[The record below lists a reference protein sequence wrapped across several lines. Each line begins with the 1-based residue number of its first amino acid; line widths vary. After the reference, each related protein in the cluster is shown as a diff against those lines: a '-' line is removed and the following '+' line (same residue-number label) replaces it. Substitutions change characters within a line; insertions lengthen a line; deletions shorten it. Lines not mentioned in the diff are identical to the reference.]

1 MTATVSTQQAEE
13 VDADFLLL
21 PPVRVETSAVLASLT
36 CVPHHSSLLVCSAK
50 YGLTVYSTMNGF
62 AIAYSADI
70 VNTISNAPQH
80 SKPSLPSESVLVS
93 VQLDSNQS
101 VTHLRLSFD
110 QNLIIVATTQ
120 SMILSYSVP
129 DLLKAS
135 AAPTPKTSTKV
146 DRGDILDILPNPE
159 FMPDI
164 VAVLTADYR
173 LCFIHLTGTVT
184 LVDSPNITAISWS
197 RKGKQI
203 ACGTKNGHILRIT
216 PNGEVKRDIPNPP
229 QLETGSVSQILWLE
243 DRVLVGVYSEA
254 QSDPDYPPATS
265 IYVVEQDAQ
274 SNTTYTLLLDPAAAF
289 SLDRP
294 NNYHMDLLQNWG
306 SDAKHLIVLSNAAS
320 TDYGIIACSDTNQW
334 SNWNVLEKFPMT
346 MPLDSQEQDTW
357 PVGMAFDL
365 TSVKPLPPSAP
376 DEPEIPA
383 APILMILNNIG
394 ELMAFHLINTNAP
407 GAYPTMTKHIAV
419 IPKIEKHGVT
429 ASEPIPGLKSA
440 IKLPS
445 TTTPAKFES
454 SSTTATFGSTSFG
467 AFGAA
472 APPTA
477 KPLFDTTK
485 PFNPASTTH
494 GLFGSNAAANSSTP
508 VFGGATKS
516 VFGAPKSMTSTSSS
530 VLGGTVPVSTPTKSD
545 GNTTTPK
552 FSFSQPATGHMSAL
566 SQNPAGSSVN
576 PALKQNVAPVF
587 ESKSEPKKVTPDTSK
602 PVLPKSTE
610 PIKAVS
616 KQLLNNVKV
625 SDGPTP
631 TAASDD
637 TVQPQEK
644 PSVLVARFD
653 ELYNGLSADFAS
665 FCKFS
670 KDVDIKVEKM
680 RKRSDITD
688 PSKDLKKLALGDFP
702 IVKSITA
709 ELMKRI
715 TAARQFNCNDGNVKE
730 ELLSGILN
738 IEVKCK
744 ECESRL
750 KVITEPESTWTISQN
765 ILGPEAQELRTK
777 INAKHYHVQSQIMT
791 IQHNLETLENTI
803 DVHLAKRKELARS
816 ANWKMICSTVHHITK
831 AGMVASSRIDQ
842 LLTEFHALNLDKSK
856 EGHNAKERNGF
867 RASPQRVSF
876 SPIISKASSR
886 QSSNVF
892 GLHEEDVFADESAL
906 YPSLPIA
913 TDSEVLAKHTKRR
926 RHRLMLKQVL
936 TRTGRLVPV
945 NVSAG
950 YNIPPKELIR
960 KPLPPRHTT
969 VTAETIPAPVVTTA
983 SVFSSKTV
991 ASSIPSQS
999 KSNTSN
1005 ISTPAAL
1012 GFSFTNPKPADI
1024 ALQSKPTEYNN
1035 ALKPH
1040 LPAEPSAFGQATF
1053 SFKDSPVTS
1062 QSKTEAPM
1070 LAFQFLP
1077 AKNMPAAQFIDSPQA
1092 KIDDQDD
1099 DERDSEDEAAYDE
1112 YLLKDER
1119 ESDDQSN
1126 SKNSASPSPVKS
1138 IDESIVDTLHAPVH
1152 PSAQSPIQTNSKP
1165 PLFGASLSAAKIN
1178 FTPGFSFDTIG
1189 QSKDTKSTGLFSA
1202 ASTTFSFGA
1211 VSGDGPGKNLFAN
1224 MSVPLN
1230 KDAPLDFGASP
1241 SAFFTSTPQSKP
1253 TSGLFGTNVKS
1264 ATGNAELTVTQSS
1277 STEPVST
1284 ISKPSKVFVETI
1296 PAMDNVKA
1304 EIDLADDLAGQT
1316 TTSSVHTPECSTSLS
1331 VYPTADTNENL
1342 ESIENDEL
1350 VVSEETQESQF
1361 SKTNEQYQPV
1371 SEADQTRDCENVD
1384 NEADSQE
1391 FQDQDVDNEADSQ
1404 ELQDQD
1410 VDNEAD
1416 SQEFQDQDV
1425 DNEADSQEFQDQ
1437 DVDNEADSQELQDQ
1451 DVDNEADSQELQ
1463 DQDVEGDV
1471 DHTVGDDSEGV
1482 ESDHESKDQNVADE
1496 NDEAEPESVSAIQV
1510 STDDAQ
1516 STTCSAFENSS
1527 LVFNVTDSHS
1537 DTESFD
1543 IVRDDMD
1550 DLQDDAELSESCVQ
1564 TPNAHT
1570 PENIGQPVTTL
1581 NTNPFGTSSFFGG
1594 TSSIKPHNVINPMF
1608 KVGTTTASATTGSF
1622 ISQSPGFGNSVFGSS
1637 STMPNTTT
1645 FTTSALNQS
1654 QFASTTSFG
1663 QAPVTSQAS
1672 SVFGSYSQNTNQQQ
1686 VFGQSSFGSGPAMIS
1701 PFASAQHTPVFG
1713 QSGFGAASSS
1723 PFGSGLAPS
1732 IATATSGGGGF
1743 GAFASGN
1750 TSGFASF
1757 GQKQPQGGSIFGSG
1771 ADSSIFGSAQQE
1783 RSAFGSAQQERSAFG
1798 SARQQGSTPG
1808 TSQNPSFTSHRG

>member
-1 MTATVSTQQAEE
+1 MDV
-13 VDADFLLL
+13 FF
-21 PPVRVETSAVLASLT
+21 
-36 CVPHHSSLLVCSAK
+36 K
-50 YGLTVYSTMNGF
+50 YSQPFHGS
-62 AIAYSADI
+62 I
-70 VNTISNAPQH
+70 Q
-80 SKPSLPSESVLVS
+80 
-93 VQLDSNQS
+93 
-101 VTHLRLSFD
+101 
-110 QNLIIVATTQ
+110 
-120 SMILSYSVP
+120 
-129 DLLKAS
+129 AS

-365 TSVKPLPPSAP
+365 TSVKPLPSSAP

-494 GLFGSNAAANSSTP
+494 GLFGSNAVANSSTP

-576 PALKQNVAPVF
+576 PALKQSVAPVF

-637 TVQPQEK
+637 TVQLQEK

-926 RHRLMLKQVL
+926 QHRLMLKQVL
-936 TRTGRLVPV
+936 TRTGRLVHV

-1012 GFSFTNPKPADI
+1012 GFSFTNP
-1024 ALQSKPTEYNN
+1024 KPTEYNN

-1211 VSGDGPGKNLFAN
+1211 VSGGGPGKNLFAN

-1230 KDAPLDFGASP
+1230 KDAPLDF
-1241 SAFFTSTPQSKP
+1241 
-1253 TSGLFGTNVKS
+1253 
-1264 ATGNAELTVTQSS
+1264 
-1277 STEPVST
+1277 
-1284 ISKPSKVFVETI
+1284 
-1296 PAMDNVKA
+1296 
-1304 EIDLADDLAGQT
+1304 
-1316 TTSSVHTPECSTSLS
+1316 
-1331 VYPTADTNENL
+1331 
-1342 ESIENDEL
+1342 

-1425 DNEADSQEFQDQ
+1425 DNEADSQELQDQ

-1451 DVDNEADSQELQ
+1451 NVDNEADSQELQ